1 MIKGLIKLA
10 YQQKIDVANKGNF
23 EKNVLSVSYGEFLMK
38 SQAYNPEQ
46 KFRTFKEMVLNDERA
61 NSLHYKTGFA
71 INNFIQDLNKKIPEL
86 QDTLGRSFD
95 FEMHKFEIIE
105 SDVTN
110 PSAHKVA
117 ITYITGVL
125 TFFGNIGE
133 YMLLA
138 EGDKSDQTLSEPVDT
153 FMLKM
158 RNGLTVISYKQV

>member
-23 EKNVLSVSYGEFLMK
+23 EKNVLSVSYEEFLMK

-86 QDTLGRSFD
+86 
-95 FEMHKFEIIE
+95 
-105 SDVTN
+105 
-110 PSAHKVA
+110 
-117 ITYITGVL
+117 
-125 TFFGNIGE
+125 
-133 YMLLA
+133 
-138 EGDKSDQTLSEPVDT
+138 
-153 FMLKM
+153 
-158 RNGLTVISYKQV
+158 